1 MMNVYQLL
9 EYDAWAAAKLLEA
22 VEALSPEQF
31 VREFAGSLSSVRQ
44 QFVHLV
50 SVTDRYRARLAQDTV
65 PDVSPDSI
73 ATPQALVAYEA
84 QVRERL
90 QDFMNCLEDD
100 DLRKVREHH
109 TRRGSFWLPRSK
121 RFSTWLTML
130 HTIVGRLSVYSRCT
144 TWTLPTR
151 MSLFGSTKDRPEH
164 HQPQHRTS
172 PASQAWAS

>member
-109 TRRGSFWLPRSK
+109 TRRGSFWA
-121 RFSTWLTML
+121 STEQTLQHMVNHATYHRGQVVCLLKMHDVDFADTDVIIWLNQRQT
-130 HTIVGRLSVYSRCT
+130 
-144 TWTLPTR
+144 
-151 MSLFGSTKDRPEH
+151 
-164 HQPQHRTS
+164 
-172 PASQAWAS
+172 